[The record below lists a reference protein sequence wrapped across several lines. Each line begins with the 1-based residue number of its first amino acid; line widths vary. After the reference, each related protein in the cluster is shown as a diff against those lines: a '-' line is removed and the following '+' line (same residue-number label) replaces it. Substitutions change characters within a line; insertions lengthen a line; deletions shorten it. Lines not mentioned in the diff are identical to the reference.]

1 MREGDRRRL
10 LADGDNRVAER
21 HTSDGDVVCPPGL
34 RENGATPRE
43 LAYGC
48 RVMIGR
54 LHGVVVSESA
64 DGTAVIDVHGVGY
77 EVLVPLGT
85 FGRATRDASGAVTLL
100 VVTHVREDAI
110 TLFGFANEGE
120 RATFRALTAVAG
132 IGPRIAIAVLGSLP
146 PQELASAIARNDV
159 KRLQAVPGVG
169 RKLAERLCLELKD
182 KLAGGVALGASS
194 APSSLAGY
202 IPAPAVVAPAGP
214 MATLIATLVN
224 LGFKPPEAERVAA
237 EFADRAGE
245 PLDALVRD
253 ALKRLVK

>member
-1 MREGDRRRL
+1 
-10 LADGDNRVAER
+10 
-21 HTSDGDVVCPPGL
+21 
-34 RENGATPRE
+34 
-43 LAYGC
+43 
-48 RVMIGR
+48 MIGR
-54 LHGVVVSESA
+54 LHGLVVSESI

-77 EVLVPLGT
+77 EVSVPLGT
-85 FGRATRDASGAVTLL
+85 FGRAPRDASGAVTLL
-100 VVTHVREDAI
+100 VVTNVREDAI

-146 PQELASAIARNDV
+146 PHELASAIARNDV

-169 RKLAERLCLELKD
+169 KRLAERLALELKD
-182 KLAGGVALGASS
+182 KLTASVLAGASPVS
-194 APSSLAGY
+194 GATPGYAP
-202 IPAPAVVAPAGP
+202 PAVIPPTPTGP
-214 MATLIATLVN
+214 MATLAATLLN
-224 LGFKPPEAERVAA
+224 LGFKPAEAERIAA

>member
-1 MREGDRRRL
+1 
-10 LADGDNRVAER
+10 
-21 HTSDGDVVCPPGL
+21 
-34 RENGATPRE
+34 
-43 LAYGC
+43 
-48 RVMIGR
+48 MIGP
-54 LHGVVVSESA
+54 LHWVVVSESA

-85 FGRATRDASGAVTLL
+85 FGRAPRDASGAVTLL
-100 VVTHVREDAI
+100 VITHVREDAI
-110 TLFGFANEGE
+110 TLFGFANDGE

-146 PQELASAIARNDV
+146 PHELASAIARNDV

-169 RKLAERLCLELKD
+169 RKLAERLALELKD
-182 KLAGGVALGASS
+182 KLTGGISQGSAS

-202 IPAPAVVAPAGP
+202 IPAPSMATAPAGP

-224 LGFKPPEAERVAA
+224 LGFKLPEAERVAA